1 MNALG
6 EGRPQSGMRPATN
19 DDGALMFARYA
30 YPPNSLGYCGPDDPD
45 ALLDQV
51 AARVADGTLRE
62 AARGFAGAWPYLE
75 LIAHCN
81 ATADPLA
88 PAVVEAYW
96 VGSRLLD
103 QVTPG
108 ALGDSFDERFR
119 PRVGRAWDDLLAGV
133 LAGARPHH
141 NFHVFGVYP
150 WLGLIRS
157 GVVDQPLTVLDG
169 CRIRWGRL
177 VSVDGDEAVVMS
189 RPLEWDGAALRLGHR
204 RDEVVRIAA
213 AGRHLAA
220 DPVVGD
226 WVSMHWD
233 WVCDRLTEQQVRRL
247 RLETLAALGAVNDTS
262 RSRSPAAA
270 TVP

>member
-1 MNALG
+1 MTD
-6 EGRPQSGMRPATN
+6 E
-19 DDGALMFARYA
+19 GALLFARYA

-51 AARVADGTLRE
+51 AARVVDGALSE
-62 AARGFAGAWPYLE
+62 AARGFEGAWPYLE

-81 ATADPLA
+81 AGADPLA
-88 PAVVEAYW
+88 HAVVEAYW
-96 VGSRLLD
+96 VGNRLLE
-103 QVTPG
+103 QVTLG
-108 ALGDSFDERFR
+108 ALGDSFEERFR
-119 PRVGRAWDDLLAGV
+119 RRVGRAWDDLLAGV

-150 WLGLIRS
+150 WLGLIRA

-177 VSVDGDEAVVMS
+177 LSVEGDEAVVMS
-189 RPLEWDGAALRLGHR
+189 RPLEWDDAALQLGR
-204 RDEVVRIAA
+204 PRAEVVTIAA

-226 WVSMHWD
+226 WVSLHWD

-247 RLETLAALGAVNDTS
+247 RRETYAALGTVNRTG
-262 RSRSPAAA
+262 RPAPAAVLA
-270 TVP
+270 